1 MKPPYQMIV
10 ALLVAC
16 GSEPAHMLPVPA
28 AAPDNVRQACVL
40 ASHKCTGCHDV
51 ERVMSAHHDAHEW
64 QVTVDRMRMI
74 PGGAI
79 SEADSSV
86 IMSCLIFI
94 AVPPEDKAQPAEG
107 SAAPAAV
114 PAAAPAPAAPAPAPA
129 APAPTPAGSAG

>member
-1 MKPPYQMIV
+1 MKPLYQMIV
-10 ALLVAC
+10 ALLVGC
-16 GSEPAHMLPVPA
+16 GSEPVHMIPVPT
-28 AAPDNVRQACVL
+28 AAPDNVRQACIL

-86 IMSCLIFI
+86 IMSCLIYV
-94 AVPPEDKAQPAEG
+94 AVPPEDKAPAEG
-107 SAAPAAV
+107 PA
-114 PAAAPAPAAPAPAPA
+114 PAAAPATTPAPAPA
-129 APAPTPAGSAG
+129 APAAPASPAGSAG